1 MDSTTLPPIE
11 GARTAQPLDAMR
23 ISWWVWRGRRYA
35 ARATHGWTR
44 AIRTAAVGISCA
56 AWPLATLRRATSI
69 RFGRTRYY
77 FSHDDTAV
85 VAVRSTRDG
94 WLLTDYCSAH
104 PGQGEG
110 CRRSGRHHRSADPHT
125 RSHRR
130 IVYGRNARA
139 ASQRIPPSRQSRA
152 RPEPARRQR
161 VTPAHRSEHPGSGK
175 TPGSPRSGRPRRSR
189 SGPPRTTVSGTTIRL
204 DQLARSPMV

>member
-1 MDSTTLPPIE
+1 MMDSTTLPPIE

-44 AIRTAAVGISCA
+44 TIRTAAVAISCA
-56 AWPLATLRRATSI
+56 AWPLATLRRAISI
-69 RFGRTRYY
+69 GLGRTRYY

-85 VAVRSTRDG
+85 VAVRSTRAG

-110 CRRSGRHHRSADPHT
+110 WWLRQWVLPVVYQAADGAGITVQLSRTPGRIAESCTAETPELR
-125 RSHRR
+125 
-130 IVYGRNARA
+130 
-139 ASQRIPPSRQSRA
+139 PS
-152 RPEPARRQR
+152 
-161 VTPAHRSEHPGSGK
+161 
-175 TPGSPRSGRPRRSR
+175 GSPRPGR
-189 SGPPRTTVSGTTIRL
+189 VA
-204 DQLARSPMV
+204 LARAPHAASA